1 MDPNE
6 LRFFEIIER
15 FSGLIKALV
24 FKNLYQSRIDPE
36 DVEQEVRFKL
46 WRFLKKGN
54 KIENLPSFIMKAVYS
69 ITMDELRR
77 MRKQMP
83 PGDLVELKNLYVLSE
98 EVSGGSFGESPE
110 ALLEQRELNQR
121 VRDAIESLSENRK
134 QVLRLYVQGMSVDEI
149 CAFYGWDRVKVRHFL
164 YRGIEDLRL
173 KFGGGAVPRAGAED
187 ATGQPHAEM
196 NKEGES
202 AIGKFSENPD

>member
-24 FKNLYQSRIDPE
+24 LKNLYQSRVDPE

-54 KIENLPSFIMKAVYS
+54 KIDNLPSFIMKAVYT
-69 ITMDELRR
+69 ITMDELRK

-83 PGDLVELKNLYVLSE
+83 PGDLVELKHLCLLSQ
-98 EVSGGSFGESPE
+98 EVSGSPLGESPE
-110 ALLEQRELNQR
+110 ALLEQRELNGKLR
-121 VRDAIESLSENRK
+121 EAIESLSENRK
-134 QVLRLYVQGMSVDEI
+134 QVLRLYIQGMSVDEI

-164 YRGIEDLRL
+164 YRGIEDLRV
-173 KFGGGAVPRAGAED
+173 KFAGGAAPAG
-187 ATGQPHAEM
+187 GISEM
-196 NKEGES
+196 GET
-202 AIGKFSENPD
+202 AIVKLSENPD